1 MSFHIFSCKAEL
13 FVDLSCICFIHD
25 FPFSMKTFFGY
36 ILPFRQTS
44 SGIMAFFFSLIML
57 ISSAFPVHSQAQMFQ
72 PGEVLEYEVSYL
84 GILLGTVKIIIEK
97 TDTLRGNNIVKAK
110 ANIDTAPGIPFV
122 EFHSIFETWMDASAQ
137 HSHQFISSSRKPDNT
152 WEYTRYDFLYPQTKI
167 HIEEGTKS
175 ARSKEVDIITPK
187 RWTDGLSLFFFARE
201 FVKSGRFVSVP
212 TAIMSDTSRTL
223 INFRDVQREDLTL
236 SAVKYPIKSIYF
248 KGEAKWRGIYGLE
261 GNFEGWFS
269 DDDARIP
276 LKAKMKVIVGKVDIT
291 LVRWKR
297 ANWTPPQG

>member
-1 MSFHIFSCKAEL
+1 MNLTIHQHVLLFS
-13 FVDLSCICFIHD
+13 
-25 FPFSMKTFFGY
+25 SMKKIFNAASKLTSRFASFCCVIACAAV
-36 ILPFRQTS
+36 ILAPTTS
-44 SGIMAFFFSLIML
+44 S
-57 ISSAFPVHSQAQMFQ
+57 AQMFQ

-84 GILLGTVKIIIEK
+84 GILLGTIKMSVEK

-122 EFHSIFETWMDASAQ
+122 EFHSVFETWMDASAQ
-137 HSHQFISSSRKPDNT
+137 YSHQFLSSNRKSDNT

-167 HIEEGTKS
+167 HIEEGTKA
-175 ARSKEVDIITPK
+175 ARSKELEIITPK
-187 RWTDGLSLFFFARE
+187 RWSDGLSLFFFARE
-201 FVKSGRFVSVP
+201 FVKSGRFVNVP
-212 TAIMSDTSRTL
+212 TAIMSDTSKTL
-223 INFRDVQREDLTL
+223 INFRDIQRESITIPALKT
-236 SAVKYPIKSIYF
+236 PIKTVYF

-276 LKAKMKVIVGKVDIT
+276 IRAKMKVLVGKVDIN

>member
-1 MSFHIFSCKAEL
+1 
-13 FVDLSCICFIHD
+13 
-25 FPFSMKTFFGY
+25 MKTPSLHASERLLTISRTLLAALLALVVFA
-36 ILPFRQTS
+36 LPNR
-44 SGIMAFFFSLIML
+44 A
-57 ISSAFPVHSQAQMFQ
+57 AAQMFQ

-84 GILLGTVKIIIEK
+84 GILLGTIKMSVDK

-137 HSHQFISSSRKPDNT
+137 HSHQFVASSRKPDNT

-167 HIEEGTKS
+167 HIEEGTKQ
-175 ARSKEVDIITPK
+175 AKAKELDIVTQK
-187 RWTDGLSLFFFARE
+187 RWSDGLSLFFFARE
-201 FVKSGRFVSVP
+201 FVKSGRFVNVP

-223 INFRDVQREDLTL
+223 INFRDVQREAITVPA
-236 SAVKYPIKSIYF
+236 SKTPIRTVYF

-276 LKAKMKVIVGKVDIT
+276 IRAKMKVLVGKVDIN

>member
-1 MSFHIFSCKAEL
+1 MDSFIATFRNSLSNLRLRLSVMTLALVILFS
-13 FVDLSCICFIHD
+13 
-25 FPFSMKTFFGY
+25 
-36 ILPFRQTS
+36 
-44 SGIMAFFFSLIML
+44 SL
-57 ISSAFPVHSQAQMFQ
+57 APNRTNAQMFQ

-84 GILLGTVKIIIEK
+84 GIVLGTIKMSVEK

-137 HSHQFISSSRKPDNT
+137 HSHQFLSSNRKSDNT

-167 HIEEGTKS
+167 HIEEGMKS
-175 ARSKEVDIITPK
+175 ARSKELDIITSK
-187 RWTDGLSLFFFARE
+187 RWSDGLSLFFFARE
-201 FVKSGRFVSVP
+201 FVKSGRFVNVP

-223 INFRDVQREDLTL
+223 INFRDVQKEAITIP
-236 SAVKYPIKSIYF
+236 AAKYPIKTVYF

-269 DDDARIP
+269 DDDARVPIR
-276 LKAKMKVIVGKVDIT
+276 AKMKVLVGKVDIN

-297 ANWTPPQG
+297 ANWNPPQG

>member
-1 MSFHIFSCKAEL
+1 MKTRFEYFSPSHQTNPRIAAFIFSML
-13 FVDLSCICFIHD
+13 
-25 FPFSMKTFFGY
+25 
-36 ILPFRQTS
+36 
-44 SGIMAFFFSLIML
+44 ML
-57 ISSAFPVHSQAQMFQ
+57 ISCAFPTQSLAQMFQ

-84 GILLGTVKIIIEK
+84 GILLGTVKMTVEK

-122 EFHSIFETWMDASAQ
+122 EFHSVFETWMDASAQ
-137 HSHQFISSSRKPDNT
+137 HSHQFISSNRKSDNT
-152 WEYTRYDFLYPQTKI
+152 WEYTRYDFMYPQTKI
-167 HIEEGTKS
+167 HIEEGTKTT
-175 ARSKEVDIITPK
+175 RGKELDIITPK
-187 RWTDGLSLFFFARE
+187 RWSDGLSLFFFARE
-201 FVKSGRFVSVP
+201 FVKSGRFVNVP

-223 INFRDVQREDLTL
+223 INFRDVQREGLTL
-236 SAVKYPIKSIYF
+236 PAVKYPIKSVYF

-276 LKAKMKVIVGKVDIT
+276 LKAKMKVLVGKVDIT

-297 ANWTPPQG
+297 ANWTPPQQ